1 MTKLKDLEAAYKQ
14 QARQEQAAPPVELWS
29 RIEAS
34 LNTARPVQKRAL
46 PFWWRMGA
54 AAAAVAALLVT
65 LFWLPLHDQDVHL
78 AQESRPATES
88 AAEGSTARYEAP
100 APEERT
106 AVPGGSS
113 AGSEDLA
120 DNPSRPQAVEV
131 GMGATPPTPTL
142 TLDQAPDATTNTSQN
157 QTTLHPLNYRPERP
171 RFAASSPEAASLK
184 MRKNPAF
191 ERFDV
196 PASNAILAALDQEA
210 NNKQRSLRLGFSV
223 SPLYSYRETT
233 PAAPSP
239 LTMATSDQA
248 AYNEQG
254 LLSAAGGLHISMDL
268 GKRWAVET
276 GLAYARMGQE
286 VETPVS
292 HSRRYAVSYEGTQD
306 MQTTSYRSLSL
317 ANSLGDIH
325 RNKDLPELQKNAPV
339 YAEKQTL
346 MVGMAQEV
354 QTSSASLQQHLDY
367 LEIPL
372 TLRYILVDRPTSL
385 SLSAGLSSNW
395 LVDNK
400 AWLEEDGQ
408 RQQIGETEGIAAMT
422 ISTHAGMALSLPL
435 GGPFSLRVEP
445 RFSYFLNEINEKHAI
460 GFKPWSFGI
469 YSGIQ
474 YTIGN

>member
-14 QARQEQAAPPVELWS
+14 QARQEQLAPPEELWS

-34 LNTARPVQKRAL
+34 LNSAQVVKKRAL

-88 AAEGSTARYEAP
+88 AAEGPTARSEAP

-120 DNPSRPQAVEV
+120 DNPS
-131 GMGATPPTPTL
+131 PTL

-233 PAAPSP
+233 PATPAP

-372 TLRYILVDRPTSL
+372 TLRYVLVDRPTSL

-395 LVDNK
+395 LVNNK